1 MNSACCRIYN
11 DNIGAGPVLRDLHVL
26 RKEWQTVSS
35 ASSFLWEIKD
45 SLGWPPL
52 SKVLGVS
59 TLKALLTS
67 TLETSLFPSMWSLL
81 FISEKPLQQTHPS
94 PRQPLPNGTV
104 QIFWTVSGLFWCF
117 VSGHLLALG
126 WHSVHVQSS
135 TSVTKIDW
143 PTLTFV
149 FCNHCCLWFKK
160 KKKKTSDMWRLYC
173 TCRTASDKYFYYLLF
188 WHFSLSRKPIT
199 TYEDPKFHIAMS
211 CFVQQA
217 GQTLRRFSL
226 KSYKV

>member
-160 KKKKTSDMWRLYC
+160 KKKKKHQTCDACIAHVGQQVTSIFIIYC
-173 TCRTASDKYFYYLLF
+173 FGISAWVGNQSQLMRTQSFILQCLV
-188 WHFSLSRKPIT
+188 LSNKQVKLWG
-199 TYEDPKFHIAMS
+199 DS
-211 CFVQQA
+211 V
-217 GQTLRRFSL
+217 
-226 KSYKV
+226 